1 MIETLRHQMIV
12 LGFLSCLSIDNFIN
26 CELMLKVILS
36 QMFVS
41 KMRL

>member
-12 LGFLSCLSIDNFIN
+12 LGFYHVYAIDNFIN

-36 QMFVS
+36 QMLC
-41 KMRL
+41 KMRR

>member
-12 LGFLSCLSIDNFIN
+12 LGFYHVYAIDNFIN
-26 CELMLKVILS
+26 CELMLKVVLS

-41 KMRL
+41 KMRR

>member
-12 LGFLSCLSIDNFIN
+12 LGFLSCLIDNFIN

-41 KMRL
+41 KMRR